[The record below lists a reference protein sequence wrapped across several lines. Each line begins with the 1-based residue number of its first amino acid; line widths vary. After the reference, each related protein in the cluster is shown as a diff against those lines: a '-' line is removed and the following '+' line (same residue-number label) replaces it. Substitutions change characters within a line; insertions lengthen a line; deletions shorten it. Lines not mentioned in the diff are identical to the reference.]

1 MVRYVEIPAVDIH
14 ACKVS
19 TPFPLSFYS
28 KANLSLSLSLSLCSL
43 PRLDFHPTYPPGIQ
57 WSFNGPS
64 GEFPFPLGNSIRL
77 THLQIGLLGAI
88 VQASAGHQSEIYEKV
103 EQAGEALVATISECV
118 DSIDEVR
125 SFHPPFLVLRGFA
138 DCCFID

>member
-1 MVRYVEIPAVDIH
+1 MVCYVEIPAVDIH

-19 TPFPLSFYS
+19 TPFPLSLYS
-28 KANLSLSLSLSLCSL
+28 KANISLSLSLCSL

-88 VQASAGHQSEIYEKV
+88 VQASAGHQSEIDEMV

-125 SFHPPFLVLRGFA
+125 SFSPSLSSTPRL
-138 DCCFID
+138 C